1 MFCLGVALERYLEG
15 LSDSC
20 VVSRRNVL
28 ERFLGFCGVSDVD
41 AVAFQ
46 RMVAS
51 RVVEFDEGL
60 FCRVRDALAGKV
72 VVGSGPEFWFVD
84 AAYAWLKR
92 EGLMASTKRT
102 QMGSI
107 RGFFISNRCGLPVDR
122 KRFKSGKVPVEGVL
136 EVDELRTVVN
146 ASNVLYQ
153 AAEMVSFVSG
163 SGVGEFVYINEVHAG
178 KIFDAVRRGKDLV
191 CLDMPG
197 RKQYRNSMPYYTFV
211 GGDAIDCLRRYFH
224 SRGWVRDSV
233 LFRNNQG
240 NPLTRG
246 NLQAY
251 IKNRAFET
259 GLVKRRTPSCLVC
272 GGETVY
278 SRAVVDGERLV
289 RYVCV
294 RCHKSFVVS
303 DFGLDQKVFGGV
315 RYRIRWH
322 ELRDVFKTEFHRAKV
337 YVNVDSDVA
346 EFFMGHAIDPN
357 RYDKIM
363 RDRSFVEEQ
372 YRRALP
378 FLNVLSENPRVVAR
392 ADVEVELEAA
402 RVEGRAVS
410 EKVVRLERE
419 LEDIRRLLRNKNEKW
434 G

>member
-1 MFCLGVALERYLEG
+1 MSCLGVALERYLGG

-20 VVSRRNVL
+20 AVSRRNVL
-28 ERFLGFCGVSDVD
+28 ERFLGFCGVSDD
-41 AVAFQ
+41 EAVAFQ
-46 RMVAS
+46 RMVSS
-51 RVVEFDEGL
+51 RVVEFDAGL
-60 FCRVRDALAGKV
+60 FGRVRDALADKV

-84 AAYAWLKR
+84 VAYEWLR
-92 EGLMASTKRT
+92 RGGLMASTKRT

-107 RGFFISNRCGLPVDR
+107 RGFFIANRCGLPVDR
-122 KRFKSGKVPVEGVL
+122 KRFKSLKEPVLGRF
-136 EVDELRTVVN
+136 EVDELRTIVN
-146 ASNVLYQ
+146 ASNVMYQ
-153 AAEMVSFVSG
+153 AAEMLSFSSG
-163 SGVGEFVYINEVHAG
+163 CGVGELIYVNEVHAG
-178 KIFDAVRRGKDLV
+178 KVFDAVRRGKDLV

-233 LFRNNQG
+233 LFRNNKG
-240 NPLTRG
+240 NPVTRG

-259 GLVKRRTPSCLVC
+259 GLIRRKTPPCLAC

-278 SRAVVDGERLV
+278 SNVMVSGSRCV

-294 RCHKSFVVS
+294 RC
-303 DFGLDQKVFGGV
+303 QKAFAASEYERSHTVFGGI

-322 ELRDVFKTEFHRAKV
+322 EFRDVFKTEFHRAQV
-337 YVNVDSDVA
+337 YAGVDRYVA

-357 RYDKIM
+357 QYDKIM
-363 RDRSFVEEQ
+363 RDRKFTEEQ

-378 FLNVLSENPRVVAR
+378 FLNVLSENPRVVDR

-402 RVEGRAVS
+402 RAEGRAVS

-419 LEDIRRLLRNKNEKW
+419 LEDIRRLIGDKREKW